1 MKEAEGALVSSIQP
15 GSPAAR
21 AGLKPG
27 DVITAV
33 DGASI
38 SDARDLARQVA
49 GLVPNAG
56 VRIDYLREGKPQSLQ
71 LTVGQLKDPTAGQR
85 PRAPQP
91 DATAQTTGLGMTVAP
106 AARVMGISEDGL
118 AVLRVDPAGKA
129 AEAGINPGDVILQV
143 GGKQVSTS
151 EELARAL
158 QEAAAQRKQHVLALV
173 RRNDRQMFMTL
184 PVGAG

>member
-1 MKEAEGALVSSIQP
+1 
-15 GSPAAR
+15 
-21 AGLKPG
+21 
-27 DVITAV
+27 
-33 DGASI
+33 
-38 SDARDLARQVA
+38 
-49 GLVPNAG
+49 
-56 VRIDYLREGKPQSLQ
+56 
-71 LTVGQLKDPTAGQR
+71 
-85 PRAPQP
+85 
-91 DATAQTTGLGMTVAP
+91 MTVAP